1 MFYST
6 ICDQETETNGDTEV
20 ADQGLV
26 RETAC
31 AIVGKLKSGEVTPL
45 DLLDVLEK
53 RIAEV
58 DGKVNALPTLCF
70 DRARNHAK
78 ALMKKPAA
86 ERGLL
91 AGLPIPIKDLTNVE
105 GVLTTQG
112 SPIYKDNIPA
122 KSDILVEHLENNGG
136 VIYAKSNTPEF
147 GAGANTFNEVF
158 GPTRN
163 PWDTS
168 RSAAGSSGGAAVA
181 LATGTA
187 WLAHGSDMG
196 GSLRNPASFCGI
208 VGIAAEHRPRRAYD
222 SGGDRSQSRPVQ
234 GPMARNVEDVA
245 LLLDAMSG
253 EHPGDP
259 LSLPVLPNSFL
270 SAARSGSK
278 PKRIAYSPD
287 LGITPVDPEVA
298 AITRKAAQRFAEA
311 GAIVEEAHPDLRE
324 AHECFHVL
332 RAFDFALSKAALLR
346 TKRDLLKPEVIWNI
360 EEGLKLTVEQLE
372 RAEAQRVAMTARTL
386 EFFDKYDLLLC
397 PATIVPP
404 FPVENR
410 YVAECAGK
418 KFDNY
423 VEWLGIVYAITL
435 VCCPALSLP
444 CGFTA
449 SGLPVGLQMVAPPRG
464 EAQLAGRQPRCWRIF
479 WACAARR
486 RSIRERRNRERR
498 NRGTYGRRQRAA
510 ARKQADAQQ
519 GALGA
524 RGKIPHRKDF
534 AARRD
539 APAAGPASDKGLAD
553 ARSRADA
560 EHFARALAARRL
572 RRGRKS
578 DLLGFCAVHRPAA
591 EQVRVRHPLRHHM
604 VALRQSM
611 GGAGDPRP
619 ARRLPAARRGA
630 VRGAAFA

>member
-6 ICDQETETNGDTEV
+6 TSDQETETNGVTAV

-53 RIAEV
+53 RIADV

-70 DRARNHAK
+70 DRARTHAK
-78 ALMKKPAA
+78 ALMKKPAT

-91 AGLPIPIKDLTNVE
+91 AGLPIPIKDLTAVE

-122 KSDILVEHLENNGG
+122 KSDIMVEHLENNGA
-136 VIYAKSNTPEF
+136 VVYAKSNTPEF

-168 RSAAGSSGGAAVA
+168 RSAAGSSGGAAAA

-196 GSLRNPASFCGI
+196 GSLRSPASFCGI
-208 VGIAAEHRPRRAYD
+208 VGLRPSIGRVAHTIAAAV
-222 SGGDRSQSRPVQ
+222 DRNLGQQ

-259 LSLPVLPNSFL
+259 LSLPALPNSFL
-270 SAARSGSK
+270 SAARSGNK

-287 LGITPVDPEVA
+287 LGITPVDPEVVA
-298 AITRKAAQRFAEA
+298 VTRKAAQRFAEA

-386 EFFDKYDLLLC
+386 EFFDRYDLLLC
-397 PATIVPP
+397 PTTIVPP

-435 VCCPALSLP
+435 VCCPALSMP

-449 SGLPVGLQMVAPPRG
+449 SGLPVGLQVVAPPRA
-464 EAQLAGRQPRCWRIF
+464 EAQLLAGSKVLEDI
-479 WACAARR
+479 
-486 RSIRERRNRERR
+486 
-498 NRGTYGRRQRAA
+498 
-510 ARKQADAQQ
+510 
-519 GALGA
+519 LG
-524 RGKIPHRKDF
+524 
-534 AARRD
+534 
-539 APAAGPASDKGLAD
+539 
-553 ARSRADA
+553 
-560 EHFARALAARRL
+560 
-572 RRGRKS
+572 
-578 DLLGFCAVHRPAA
+578 
-591 EQVRVRHPLRHHM
+591 
-604 VALRQSM
+604 M
-611 GGAGDPRP
+611 GGTTPIDPRAP
-619 ARRLPAARRGA
+619 K
-630 VRGAAFA
+630 

>member
-1 MFYST
+1 MAS
-6 ICDQETETNGDTEV
+6 
-20 ADQGLV
+20 DQGLV
-26 RETAC
+26 RASAC
-31 AIVGKLKSGEVTPL
+31 AIVDKLNAGEVTPL
-45 DLLDVLEK
+45 DLLDVLEQ

-70 DRARNHAK
+70 DRARSRAK
-78 ALMKKPAA
+78 VLMNKPLGD
-86 ERGLL
+86 RGLL
-91 AGLPIPIKDLTNVE
+91 AGMPIPIKDLTNVE
-105 GVLTTQG
+105 GVRTTQG
-112 SPIYKDNIPA
+112 SPIYQDTIPA
-122 KSDILVEHLENNGG
+122 RSDLMVEQLESRGG
-136 VIYAKSNTPEF
+136 LIYAKSNTPEF

-158 GPTRN
+158 GATLN
-163 PWDTS
+163 PWDVS

-208 VGIAAEHRPRRAYD
+208 VGMRPSIGRVAHTVAAAV
-222 SGGDRSQSRPVQ
+222 DRNLGVQ
-234 GPMARNVEDVA
+234 GPMARNVEDLA

-259 LSLPVLPNSFL
+259 LSLPSPAASFL
-270 SAARSGSK
+270 SAARSGNK

-287 LGITPVDPEVA
+287 LGITAVDPEVRA
-298 AITRKAAQRFAEA
+298 VTRKAAERFAKA

-332 RAFDFALSKAALLR
+332 RAFDFAISKAALLR

-360 EEGLKLTVEQLE
+360 EEGLKLTVEKLE
-372 RAEAQRVAMTARTL
+372 RALAQRVTLAARTL
-386 EFFDKYDLLLC
+386 EFFDKYDLLLA

-449 SGLPVGLQMVAPPRG
+449 SGLPVGLQMVGPLRGDARLLAGAKVLEDILGVRGTTPIDPRG
-464 EAQLAGRQPRCWRIF
+464 
-479 WACAARR
+479 
-486 RSIRERRNRERR
+486 
-498 NRGTYGRRQRAA
+498 T
-510 ARKQADAQQ
+510 K
-519 GALGA
+519 
-524 RGKIPHRKDF
+524 
-534 AARRD
+534 
-539 APAAGPASDKGLAD
+539 
-553 ARSRADA
+553 
-560 EHFARALAARRL
+560 
-572 RRGRKS
+572 
-578 DLLGFCAVHRPAA
+578 
-591 EQVRVRHPLRHHM
+591 
-604 VALRQSM
+604 
-611 GGAGDPRP
+611 
-619 ARRLPAARRGA
+619 
-630 VRGAAFA
+630 

>member
-1 MFYST
+1 VTS
-6 ICDQETETNGDTEV
+6 
-20 ADQGLV
+20 DQGLV
-26 RETAC
+26 RATAC
-31 AIVGKLKSGEVTPL
+31 AIVDKLNSGEVTPL
-45 DLLDVLEK
+45 DLLEVLEH

-70 DRARNHAK
+70 DRARSHAK
-78 ALMKKPAA
+78 ALMKKPIGD
-86 ERGLL
+86 RGLL
-91 AGLPIPIKDLTNVE
+91 AGMPLPIKDLTDVE

-122 KSDILVEHLENNGG
+122 RSDLLVERLESNGG
-136 VIYAKSNTPEF
+136 LIYAKSNTPEF

-158 GPTRN
+158 GATRN

-181 LATGTA
+181 LATGMA

-208 VGIAAEHRPRRAYD
+208 VGMRPSIGRVAHTPVAKI
-222 SGGDRSQSRPVQ
+222 DRNLSVQ
-234 GPMARNVEDVA
+234 GPMARNVEDLA

-259 LSLPVLPNSFL
+259 LSLPALPTSFRA
-270 SAARSGSK
+270 AARSGTR
-278 PKRIAYSPD
+278 PTRVAYSPD

-298 AITRKAAQRFAEA
+298 AITRKAAERFAEA

-332 RAFDFALSKAALLR
+332 RAFDFAISKAALLR
-346 TKRDLLKPEVIWNI
+346 AKRDLLKPEVIWNI
-360 EEGLKLTVEQLE
+360 EEGLKLTVEQLT

-386 EFFDKYDLLLC
+386 EFFKSYDLLLA

-404 FPVENR
+404 FPIEDR

-449 SGLPVGLQMVAPPRG
+449 SGLPVGLQVVAPPRG
-464 EAQLAGRQPRCWRIF
+464 EAQLLAGAKVLEDILGV
-479 WACAARR
+479 
-486 RSIRERRNRERR
+486 RSTTPI
-498 NRGTYGRRQRAA
+498 
-510 ARKQADAQQ
+510 
-519 GALGA
+519 
-524 RGKIPHRKDF
+524 
-534 AARRD
+534 
-539 APAAGPASDKGLAD
+539 
-553 ARSRADA
+553 
-560 EHFARALAARRL
+560 
-572 RRGRKS
+572 
-578 DLLGFCAVHRPAA
+578 
-591 EQVRVRHPLRHHM
+591 
-604 VALRQSM
+604 
-611 GGAGDPRP
+611 DPRP
-619 ARRLPAARRGA
+619 AK
-630 VRGAAFA
+630 